1 MLSTSPQCRP
11 AQRSQAPCPQQG
23 MITSYLT
30 IRQSLGYIGLALP
43 VVLLLGGLAANEG
56 IAASISHY
64 YYTSM
69 QDVFVGALCAI
80 GVFLMGSWGPD
91 SHDAG
96 PITHK
101 RVSRIGGL
109 GAIGLAL
116 VPTHTEKPFD
126 CSFVQ
131 CATGMQ
137 TGSDIHHVFAGL
149 FFLSMALFC
158 LFLFYERPEDGH
170 SDAERMGLRN
180 RVYKISGAVIL
191 TAMAALYTYR
201 ISSPET
207 KAVMDANSYQF
218 WIESIGVWAFGLCWL
233 VKGHAF
239 AALNDRETPPE
250 AVNLDCEPSRPKLTL
265 AYARALPKLPHAIP
279 VRAPVSALRKPAHR
293 RA

>member
-11 AQRSQAPCPQQG
+11 AQRPQAPCQKEG
-23 MITSYLT
+23 IVASYLT

-43 VVLLLGGLAANEG
+43 VVLLVGGLAGNEG
-56 IAASISHY
+56 IAPSISHF

-96 PITHK
+96 FITHK
-101 RVSRIGGL
+101 RVSRIGGV

-116 VPTHTEKPFD
+116 VPTHTDKPFE

-131 CATGMQ
+131 CMTGMQ

-158 LFLFYERPEDGH
+158 LFLFYEREEDGTGDH
-170 SDAERMGLRN
+170 ARMALRN
-180 RVYKISGAVIL
+180 RIYKGSGAVIL
-191 TAMAALYTYR
+191 VAMAALYTYR

-233 VKGHAF
+233 IKGHAF
-239 AALNDRETPPE
+239 SALNDRDLPPQ
-250 AVNLDCEPSRPKLTL
+250 AVNLDCEPSRPKISL

-279 VRAPVSALRKPAHR
+279 VRAPVPALRKPAHR